1 MLFHASEG
9 DLYALDENTIRTVV
23 ECIVQVQEYFWDQIS
38 IPSYNMINY
47 AHHLLKYKT
56 RCQKYPISA

>member
-1 MLFHASEG
+1 MKMLFHASKG
-9 DLYALDENTIRTVV
+9 DLYALEENAIWIVEFTV
-23 ECIVQVQEYFWDQIS
+23 QLQEYFWELIS

-56 RCQKYPISA
+56 RCQ